1 MSRLTD
7 SMREQAKRSANIAVG
22 LRMAGDRELA
32 HQAAVAAHA
41 LTTAADALDA
51 YEGAERL
58 AAERRELVN
67 DVAGELIAAARSN
80 GGLAVFS
87 PGAR

>member
-22 LRMAGDRELA
+22 LRMAGDRGLA

-41 LTTAADALDA
+41 LTTAVDALDA
-51 YEGAERL
+51 YDRAEVLALEGERL
-58 AAERRELVN
+58 ADFAGVLV
-67 DVAGELIAAARSN
+67 AAARAN